1 MNSEKLKEIR
11 KTIKDLHNKNILLL
25 DLNIVFEL
33 DCQLTSVIE
42 EDEYLKL
49 YNEIEHAYLRLENVT
64 IETIVYCAINNKDK
78 ILNDDEDFD
87 LIEESCYLV

>member
-49 YNEIEHAYLRLENVT
+49 YNEIEHAYLKLENVA

-78 ILNDDEDFD
+78 ILNDDDDFD